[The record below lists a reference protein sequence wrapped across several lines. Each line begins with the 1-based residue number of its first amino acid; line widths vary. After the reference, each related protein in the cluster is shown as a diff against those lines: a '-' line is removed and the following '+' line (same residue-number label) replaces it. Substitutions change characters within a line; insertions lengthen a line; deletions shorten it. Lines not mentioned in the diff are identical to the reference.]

1 MQKKKRMKE
10 MHQLNWCRKTIHDKN
25 FQHTRDK
32 KNFLNI
38 INYINDKL

>member
-1 MQKKKRMKE
+1 MISSTDAEKI
-10 MHQLNWCRKTIHDKN
+10 CYKN

-38 INYINDKL
+38 INYINDKLSLTSFNGEIQ